1 VREPRRP
8 DTIFWVDPSAIEGD
22 RIALSLEESHHLLH
36 VHRSVRGATFIAV
49 DGAGGTYECLLE
61 SSDRGV
67 AVGSIARRWSE
78 QGELAVPIS
87 LLVGLPDAAPTETV
101 VVQAVPLGASA
112 IDFVVCARSERPAL
126 GPTRLSRLARIAV
139 SALKQSRR
147 SRLPAIRSSPS
158 WEAAMAYLGKGARF
172 FADPEGQSRFEPPG
186 GSLQGFISLA
196 VGPPGG
202 FTAEEAGTLRMSGF
216 EPISLGNSRLTT
228 ETAAIAI
235 LAVAR
240 NHIK

>member
-1 VREPRRP
+1 
-8 DTIFWVDPSAIEGD
+8 
-22 RIALSLEESHHLLH
+22 
-36 VHRSVRGATFIAV
+36 
-49 DGAGGTYECLLE
+49 
-61 SSDRGV
+61 
-67 AVGSIARRWSE
+67 
-78 QGELAVPIS
+78 
-87 LLVGLPDAAPTETV
+87 
-101 VVQAVPLGASA
+101 
-112 IDFVVCARSERPAL
+112 
-126 GPTRLSRLARIAV
+126 
-139 SALKQSRR
+139 
-147 SRLPAIRSSPS
+147 
-158 WEAAMAYLGKGARF
+158 MAYLGKGARF